1 MKKNKKWIITSIIL
15 LIVIILALVG
25 FMIYGIAKGGTFP
38 FFEKTTSLYENTFQD
53 ITQINVDV
61 TGYDVELRKS
71 TNNEVTIE
79 ITGSEKNK
87 DKMKVEKEDS
97 KLSITQDDS
106 IICIGLCLHDEKI
119 IIYMPQ
125 NIEFVH
131 TSSSGSLTSEVDLTK
146 GSIHTTS
153 GDILLSNIEEGEL
166 QSTSGNIKTGNS
178 TNLNVSAT
186 SGDIELGTIANL
198 IGSAK
203 SGNVVIDEITNQIDF
218 TTTSGDMEIN
228 KLNINEDS
236 NISAKSGNVDI
247 KLGKEI
253 FIDATS
259 KNGNIDIHNANQKPT
274 LKITT
279 TSGDI
284 TAK

>member
-1 MKKNKKWIITSIIL
+1 M
-15 LIVIILALVG
+15 
-25 FMIYGIAKGGTFP
+25 
-38 FFEKTTSLYENTFQD
+38 
-53 ITQINVDV
+53 
-61 TGYDVELRKS
+61 
-71 TNNEVTIE
+71 
-79 ITGSEKNK
+79 
-87 DKMKVEKEDS
+87 
-97 KLSITQDDS
+97 
-106 IICIGLCLHDEKI
+106 
-119 IIYMPQ
+119 
-125 NIEFVH
+125 
-131 TSSSGSLTSEVDLTK
+131 
-146 GSIHTTS
+146 
-153 GDILLSNIEEGEL
+153 
-166 QSTSGNIKTGNS
+166 
-178 TNLNVSAT
+178 
-186 SGDIELGTIANL
+186 GTIANL

-259 KNGNIDIHNANQKPT
+259 KNGNIDIHNANQNPT

>member
-1 MKKNKKWIITSIIL
+1 MKKNKKWIITNIIL

-25 FMIYGIAKGGTFP
+25 FMIYGIAKGGTFS
-38 FFEKTTSLYENTFQD
+38 FFEKAASLYENTFQD

-106 IICIGLCLHDEKI
+106 IICIGLCLYDEKI

-186 SGDIELGTIANL
+186 SGD
-198 IGSAK
+198 
-203 SGNVVIDEITNQIDF
+203 
-218 TTTSGDMEIN
+218 MEIN

-259 KNGNIDIHNANQKPT
+259 KNGNIDIHNANQNPT